1 MVTMLLAIVIAIV
14 GIVLGVALQPHPLLD
29 SGDSTL
35 STLGFS
41 MGIVGIFA
49 AYSLWRS

>member
-1 MVTMLLAIVIAIV
+1 MATMLLAIVVAIV

-29 SGDSTL
+29 GGDSTL

-41 MGIVGIFA
+41 MAIVGAFV
-49 AYSLWRS
+49 AYSQWKS